1 MDYCCGDDI
10 DKWVNL
16 MNEEQKT
23 RERPEKKQLAFCR
36 EYVKDFNGAQ
46 SAKRAGYIGHGDTLA
61 VTASRLLRSDKV
73 KNEIADLLQSKCMQV
88 DEALMRLA
96 EQARGIQSR
105 YIGPDGKLDI
115 AGLVRDDC
123 AHLIKK
129 LKYKDEQLADIEFY
143 DAQVALEKI
152 LKAGGAYQG
161 KGEAPLISVAFDLG
175 AWAVAR
181 QSRLDE
187 IAQLDDG
194 ETPNA

>member
-61 VTASRLLRSDKV
+61 VTACRLLRSDRV
-73 KNEIADLLQSKCMQV
+73 KNEIADLLQSRCMQT

-105 YIGPDGKLDI
+105 YIGPDGKLDL
-115 AGLVRDDC
+115 ASLVRSDC

-129 LKYKDEQLADIEFY
+129 LKYKNGELTDIEFY
-143 DAQVALEKI
+143 DSQAALEKI
-152 LKAGGAYQG
+152 LRAQGAYKD
-161 KGEAPLISVAFDLG
+161 KGDGINVTIPLTIQQVAGFDN
-175 AWAVAR
+175 V
-181 QSRLDE
+181 
-187 IAQLDDG
+187 
-194 ETPNA
+194 